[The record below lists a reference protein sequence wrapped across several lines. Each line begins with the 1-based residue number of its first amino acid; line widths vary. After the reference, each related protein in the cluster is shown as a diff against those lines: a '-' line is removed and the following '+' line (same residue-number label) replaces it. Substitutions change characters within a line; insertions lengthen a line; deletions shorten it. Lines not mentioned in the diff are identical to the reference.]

1 MLPFASYWPMW
12 ISLFLAAIIAVA
24 CFTTVTLELYA
35 RRQKENDDASI
46 KVTMLAGLVSFKFK
60 LPKMMMNK
68 RGIGFNLSKPD
79 GHEEL
84 VELDVKHAI
93 SRYQVWT
100 DATMIMK
107 DFKAWFLHL
116 LRKVE
121 LSDWH
126 WHSRA
131 GTGEAMSAA
140 ISCGML
146 WSVKG
151 MLFGALSKYVKVMDL
166 PHVSIEPVFQ
176 EKWFSTEWSCKLKL
190 KLGSL
195 LLAVIYLIFHVT
207 AIKRGI
213 VLWKALVSRA

>member
-1 MLPFASYWPMW
+1 MLPFASYWPLW
-12 ISLFLAAIIAVA
+12 ISLFLVAAIAAA

-46 KVTMLAGLVSFKFK
+46 KVTMLVGLISFTFR
-60 LPKMMMNK
+60 LPKMMLNAN
-68 RGIGFNLSKPD
+68 GIGFDLEAPD
-79 GHEEL
+79 GHEEQA
-84 VELDVKHAI
+84 ELDVKHAI
-93 SRYQVWT
+93 TRYQLWA
-100 DATMIMK
+100 DATMIIK
-107 DFKAWFLHL
+107 DFKAWFLKL

-151 MLFGALSKYVKVMDL
+151 LLFGTLSKYVKVMDL
-166 PHVSIEPVFQ
+166 PNVSIEPVFQ
-176 EKWFSTEWSCKLKL
+176 EKWFSTEWSCKLRL

-195 LLAVIYLIFHVT
+195 LLASVYLIFHV
-207 AIKRGI
+207 AALRRGI
-213 VLWKALVSRA
+213 VLWKALVTRA